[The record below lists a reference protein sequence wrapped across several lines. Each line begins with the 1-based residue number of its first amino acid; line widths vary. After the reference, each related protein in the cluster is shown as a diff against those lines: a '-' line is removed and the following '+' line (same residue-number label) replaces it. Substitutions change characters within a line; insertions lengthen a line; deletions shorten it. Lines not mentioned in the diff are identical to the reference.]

1 MIDDEKETGMCMDT
15 DSPNRRFT
23 ILAADRNPHVR
34 DFLKREMTAEGF
46 HVDLAKNAREVLE
59 RVYQN
64 ESIDLVII
72 DPDMPDASK
81 EELLAQLSDRIPY
94 LPVVIH
100 SFSTDD
106 ASQTKGPSDV
116 AFVEKEGGSIEALK
130 KIVMEILSRTHRPA
144 PGNSSG

>member
-1 MIDDEKETGMCMDT
+1 MIDDEKGTGMCMDT

-46 HVDLAKNAREVLE
+46 QVDLAKNAREVLE

-81 EELLAQLSDRIPY
+81 EELLAQLSDRIPN

-100 SFSTDD
+100 SFSTDP
-106 ASQTKGPSDV
+106 AYQKKGPVDV
-116 AFVEKEGGSIEALK
+116 TFVEKEGRSIEALK
-130 KIVMEILSRTHRPA
+130 KVVIQILSRRRQP
-144 PGNSSG
+144 PLGDSSQ

>member
-1 MIDDEKETGMCMDT
+1 MDT

-34 DFLKREMTAEGF
+34 DFLKREMMAEGF
-46 HVDLAKNAREVLE
+46 QVDLAKNAREVLE

-72 DPDMPDASK
+72 DPDMPDASQ
-81 EELLAQLSDRIPY
+81 EELLAQLSDRIPN

-100 SFSTDD
+100 SFSTEC
-106 ASQTKGPSDV
+106 AYQTEGPFDV
-116 AFVEKEGGSIEALK
+116 AFVEKEGKSIEALK
-130 KIVMEILSRTHRPA
+130 KIVREILDRTHLSDLS
-144 PGNSSG
+144 NSSG